1 MEAPASRYPER
12 PHQGFEAS
20 LAACL
25 AVVEGL
31 ARQRRFSVFLTAAG
45 AYDLPL
51 CEAIR
56 SRHGASCVAMG
67 PAIHG
72 AFGIELP
79 TGQHWRQGQRRSDR
93 WLRIS

>member
-1 MEAPASRYPER
+1 
-12 PHQGFEAS
+12 
-20 LAACL
+20 
-25 AVVEGL
+25 
-31 ARQRRFSVFLTAAG
+31 
-45 AYDLPL
+45 
-51 CEAIR
+51 
-56 SRHGASCVAMG
+56 MG